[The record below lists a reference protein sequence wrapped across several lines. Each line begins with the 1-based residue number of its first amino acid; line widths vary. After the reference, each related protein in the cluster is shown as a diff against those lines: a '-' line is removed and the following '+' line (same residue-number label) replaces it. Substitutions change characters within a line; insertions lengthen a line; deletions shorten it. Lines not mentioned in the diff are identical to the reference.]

1 MRANQ
6 LRLWLSSV
14 AYVVLQALRQHGLKN
29 TELAKARCD
38 TIRLKLLKLGA
49 VITISVRR
57 VWFSLAESFPYQEL
71 FVRILDNLRQW
82 HPSPAVFAS
91 G

>member
-14 AYVVLQALRQHGLKN
+14 AYVLLQALRQHGLKG
-29 TELAKARCD
+29 TEFAKVRCD

-49 VITISVRR
+49 VLKLT
-57 VWFSLAESFPYQEL
+57 QK
-71 FVRILDNLRQW
+71 
-82 HPSPAVFAS
+82 
-91 G
+91 